1 MNRMKKGIAAL
12 LLVCLMLAAVTPY
25 ASAET
30 IVASGRCNEDI
41 LWTLTSDGLLNIT
54 GSGEMPNYREDFPA
68 PWYKIRSTIQY
79 VEIALGIVSIGD
91 YSFFDCQ
98 LLKGINIP
106 NSVISIGNYSFESC
120 CSLSSLTL
128 PNGLQS
134 VGERAFYY
142 CEKAFHSLVLPNTL
156 RTIGRFAFMFC
167 NELESVTIP
176 ETITIIPW
184 GAFGCCRALQCVTL
198 PRSLKIIGDSAFNSC
213 SLAAGIN
220 LPEGLQSIG
229 GAAFGAC
236 DFSEIVIPNSVT
248 EIGDCAFA
256 ACPKLTS
263 VSLPSGLAEIDERT
277 FAECSSLKSI
287 IIPAT
292 VKRIKEAAFT
302 ECFSLTAVC
311 FLGDAPE
318 MDGGVFFYQDNKW
331 VPVTLYYIPERAGWA
346 NLHWTLKSY
355 NVATWDGKNIPTGNT
370 QAQFRDIPSGAYY
383 ANAVSWAVAKNITKG
398 TAADTFAPNDTCTR
412 GQIVTFLWRAA
423 GEPTPSGTETPFTDV
438 KQSDYWYNAVL
449 WAVEQGITAG
459 TSATTFSPNEG
470 CTRGQVATFLWRY
483 ENKPAPAAKNPF
495 EDIKKGAY
503 YYDAV
508 LWAVEA
514 DVTKGTSATM
524 FAPNDTCTR
533 GQIVT
538 FLYRDIA

>member
-30 IVASGRCNEDI
+30 IVASGRCTEDI
-41 LWTLTSDGLLNIT
+41 LWTLNSDGLLNIT
-54 GSGEMPNYREDFPA
+54 GSGEMPNYSEDFPA

-91 YSFFDCQ
+91 YSFFDCR

-134 VGERAFYY
+134 VGERAFYC

-156 RTIGRFAFMFC
+156 RSIGRLAFMFC

-176 ETITIIPW
+176 ETITIIPVW
-184 GAFGCCRALQCVTL
+184 AFGCCRALQYVTL
-198 PRSLKIIGDSAFNSC
+198 PRSLKIIGNSAFNSC
-213 SLAAGIN
+213 SLTAGIN

-229 GAAFGAC
+229 GSAFVAC

-277 FAECSSLKSI
+277 FGECSSLKSI

-318 MDGGVFFYQDNKW
+318 MDGGVFFSQDNKW
-331 VPVTLYYIPERAGWA
+331 VPVTIYYMSDRAGWA

-370 QAQFRDIPSGAYY
+370 QTQFRDIPSGAYY
-383 ANAVSWAVAKNITKG
+383 ANAVNWAVANNVTNG
-398 TAADTFAPNDTCTR
+398 TSSSTFSPEATCTR

-423 GEPTPSGTETPFTDV
+423 GEPNPAGAANPFTDV
-438 KQSDYWYNAVL
+438 KENAYYYKAVL
-449 WAVEQGITAG
+449 WAVERGITSG
-459 TSATTFSPNEG
+459 TSKTTFSPDEG

-483 ENKPAPAAKNPF
+483 EGMPGNTTRNPF
-495 EDIKKGAY
+495 ADVKTSAY
-503 YYDAV
+503 YYGAV
-508 LWAVEA
+508 LWAVENGI
-514 DVTKGTSATM
+514 TNGTSATT